1 MARWVPFTM
10 HIRIVPDAG
19 SGQLK
24 SKRLENWRD
33 MQKIATHM
41 FDSLSALSSLNLA
54 EPGGGQHQS
63 FSGTERGGFS
73 GLTRG
78 GAVKPQIGNTPA
90 QVMFTGFWQDSASN
104 NQNHPEHQRF
114 SGGDIY
120 TGPAT
125 AISHVQNPQI
135 QVDGMVSALKTAVEA
150 AFSVD
155 LPGGIIFSVFRID
168 MSGVV
173 YGDRGYS
180 FPRD

>member
-1 MARWVPFTM
+1 M
-10 HIRIVPDAG
+10 HVRIVPDAG
-19 SGQLK
+19 SGLLK
-24 SKRLENWRD
+24 SKRFENWRD
-33 MQKIATHM
+33 MQKIATLM
-41 FDSLSALSSLNLA
+41 FDSLESLSSLNLA
-54 EPGGGQHQS
+54 EPGGGQHG
-63 FSGTERGGFS
+63 SGSTGRTGLS

-125 AISHVQNPQI
+125 AIAHVQNPQVK
-135 QVDGMVSALKTAVEA
+135 VDDMVIALKTAVEA

-155 LPGGIIFSVFRID
+155 LPGGITFSVFRID

-180 FPRD
+180 FPRN